1 MFEGEKEVNT
11 VKIWE
16 QGEFWERIREMGKCF
31 IMEGLVNQDQE
42 LKCQGKLLEV
52 GKRGGGGGIKCD
64 LYF

>member
-1 MFEGEKEVNT
+1 MFEGEKEANT
-11 VKIWE
+11 AKIWE
-16 QGEFWERIREMGKCF
+16 QGEFWERIREMGKCL

-42 LKCQGKLLEV
+42 LKCQGKPLEA